1 LSTRSS
7 FFYNHDIDGQ
17 IHVFEDLAD
26 NSQKIYIEKTQ
37 TANTSLALTLEELM
51 LISQSFDLDELKRQA
66 SLTDKVLEKAAKS
79 YVDKNL
85 SSSGFIRG
93 LYFAEI
99 PGGEKASLEVQ
110 VETVYNNYKKI
121 RQKLK
126 DLLSTVESKS
136 KSVHKFYFGLEQVK

>member
-1 LSTRSS
+1 VSTRSS
-7 FFYNHDIDGQ
+7 FFYSHDTDGQ

-26 NSQKIYIEKTQ
+26 DSQKIYIEKTQ
-37 TANTSLALTLEELM
+37 TSNTSLALTLEELM
-51 LISQSFDLDELKRQA
+51 LISQSFNLDELKRQA
-66 SLTDKVLEKAAKS
+66 SLTDEALEKAAKI
-79 YVDKNL
+79 YVDQNL
-85 SSSGFIRG
+85 ASSSFIRS

-99 PGGEKASLEVQ
+99 PGGEKAPYEVQ

-126 DLLSTVESKS
+126 DLLSSVESKS